1 MGKNEIHP
9 KRLDYLDV
17 NDSACQFRINV
28 DVLNEAFGFGE
39 SMLMKAGYPRNPKE
53 SIPGIKSG
61 DKFRIWLPKLYGNR
75 SGWKNSISDDGKH
88 FYEKSENS
96 MAVDWIDIDDSGS
109 KALSIIFVQEK
120 RNTPYKFVGVFKAG
134 EMEHLNHT
142 YDRIATRVKLIGNP
156 VSRIELLD
164 DIR

>member
-1 MGKNEIHP
+1 MAKNEILP
-9 KRLDYLDV
+9 KRLDHLDV

-53 SIPGIKSG
+53 SIPGVKPG
-61 DKFRIWLPKLYGNR
+61 DAFRIWLPKLYGNT
-75 SGWKNSISDDGKH
+75 SGWHNSLSDDGIH
-88 FYEKSENS
+88 FYEKLENPGDE
-96 MAVDWIDIDDSGS
+96 DWMNIDDSGA
-109 KALSIIFVQEK
+109 KALSLIFVKAK
-120 RNTPYKFVGVFKAG
+120 RNTPYRFVGVFKAG
-134 EMEHLNHT
+134 KMERGNHT

-156 VSRIELLD
+156 VRNIELID